1 MAIPKKIINFLEK
14 SKAKY
19 EIVEHRKVF
28 TAYDKAATLRMPEK
42 ISIKT
47 LVIRTSPPLK
57 EFALVNISAD
67 KNLDKEKLKKKI
79 NILRKKEGGKAVKK
93 IDFVTEKWVKSNLK
107 GMKPGAIPPFGNLWK
122 LNSFIEKSIFK
133 SPKIF
138 FNSGD
143 NGFSIKIS
151 PKDFE
156 KIVPDLIIDSFSQ
169 PRKKKKKVKK
179 VKKIKKVVK
188 KKKPL
193 KKK

>member
-107 GMKPGAIPPFGNLWK
+107 GMKPGAMPPFGNLYGMEVFVAETLTVNKTIAFNAGSHTELIK
-122 LNSFIEKSIFK
+122 LAY
-133 SPKIF
+133 
-138 FNSGD
+138 
-143 NGFSIKIS
+143 
-151 PKDFE
+151 KDFQKLVE
-156 KIVPDLIIDSFSQ
+156 PTVIKFSH
-169 PRKKKKKVKK
+169 KTLV
-179 VKKIKKVVK
+179 
-188 KKKPL
+188 
-193 KKK
+193 